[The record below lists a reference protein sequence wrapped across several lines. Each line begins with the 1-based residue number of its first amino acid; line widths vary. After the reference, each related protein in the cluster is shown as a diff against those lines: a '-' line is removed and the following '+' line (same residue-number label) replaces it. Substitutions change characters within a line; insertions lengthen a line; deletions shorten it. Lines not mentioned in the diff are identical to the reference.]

1 MELIILAILGGQIL
15 IVQFGGAVFRT
26 VPLDFMTWMTIVV
39 STSFVLWI
47 GELVP
52 ELKHNKERE
61 EHSQPIGSHPPL
73 FTVKPEEHF

>member
-1 MELIILAILGGQIL
+1 MRVCSALRTRRSRAFPNLMGMELIILAILGGQIL

-47 GELVP
+47 GELVR
-52 ELKHNKERE
+52 LIRRLTQK
-61 EHSQPIGSHPPL
+61 
-73 FTVKPEEHF
+73 